1 MGSEKADWCE
11 GSGLVEELKQAAKEV
26 VVGVEHAPALLR
38 LIDALHRLG
47 IAHYFRQEIHRA
59 FCRLLPSV
67 ASDLDLFHTSLQ
79 FRLLRQH
86 AFPIT
91 PVVFDKFIDSNGKF
105 LEHIAEDA
113 EGLLSL
119 YEASHLGFSGEQVL
133 EGAKDFSSKH
143 LNLLLSQNKLKGN
156 LRGQV
161 QLSLQLPLHWRMPR
175 IEARYFIDIYQQD
188 VGMQHLVLLR
198 LAKLDYNL
206 LHSLYLDEL
215 KELTEWWTKV
225 KAKYKPG
232 FPRENL
238 LVECYFWAMGSV
250 PEFEFSK
257 GRKNLAAYGIIATIL
272 DDMYDIQGSIED
284 LQKFTHAIKLWDI
297 KAVNGLPDYMKV
309 IYSAIV
315 ENGDQTARHA
325 LEHLGL
331 NIDFLPYI
339 KEQWASYCRAL
350 MMEARWARERYM
362 PSFDDYMNNAWV
374 SIGIVPGMVY
384 ALLAQAHEV
393 AEYLPDCLDN
403 WANSELF
410 YWPSFITRLLDDL
423 TSTDDEMERGEA
435 NAMVCYMVERGAP
448 QEEAKVHMKGLL
460 NNAWTRLMELGNPQ
474 APGHIP
480 NSLLGVALSMCR
492 SVQKI
497 FLHGDW
503 FGART
508 QPNQDWSSQ
517 VEELKQAAKE
527 LAVGVEEAPALLRL
541 IDALHRLEITH
552 ISGKRSTAPSAAY

>member
-1 MGSEKADWCE
+1 MGSEKAAWCE
-11 GSGLVEELKQAAKEV
+11 ESTQVEELKRAAKEV
-26 VVGVEHAPALLR
+26 VVGVEEAPALLC

-47 IAHYFRQEIHRA
+47 IASYFQQEIDRA
-59 FCRLLPSV
+59 FCRLLPTV
-67 ASDLDLFHTSLQ
+67 ASDLDLFHTSMQ

-91 PVVFDKFIDSNGKF
+91 PAVFNKFIDSNGKF
-105 LEHIAEDA
+105 MDHLAEDA

-133 EGAKDFSSKH
+133 EEAKDFSSKN

-161 QLSLQLPLHWRMPR
+161 QLSLQLPLHWRILR
-175 IEARYFIDIYQQD
+175 VEARNFIDIYQQD

-198 LAKLDYNL
+198 LAKLEYNL
-206 LHSLYLDEL
+206 MQSLYLDEL
-215 KELTEWWTKV
+215 KELTKWWTQV

-232 FPRENL
+232 FPREGR
-238 LVECYFWAMGSV
+238 LVECYFWAMGAI
-250 PEFEFSK
+250 PEREFSK
-257 GRKNLAAYGIIATIL
+257 GRKNLAAYGIIATVL

-284 LQKFTHAIKLWDI
+284 LQKFTHAINLWDI
-297 KAVNGLPDYMKV
+297 KAVNELPDYMKV

-325 LEHLGL
+325 SEHVGL
-331 NIDFLPYI
+331 NIDFLPRI
-339 KEQWASYCRAL
+339 KEQWESYCRAY
-350 MMEARWARERYM
+350 MVEATWVREGYM

-374 SIGIVPGMVY
+374 SVGIVPSMVY
-384 ALLAQAHEV
+384 TLLAQAC
-393 AEYLPDCLDN
+393 AIAKYLPDCLDN

-410 YWPSFITRLLDDL
+410 YWPCVITRLVDDL
-423 TSTDDEMERGEA
+423 NSTDDEMERGEP
-435 NAMVCYMVERGAP
+435 NAMVCYMMERGVP
-448 QEEAKVHMKGLL
+448 QEEAKVHIRGLL
-460 NNAWTRLMELGNPQ
+460 NNAWTRLMELGDPQ

-492 SVQKI
+492 SVQTI

-503 FGART
+503 FGAQT
-508 QPNQDWSSQ
+508 QPKKDFLTQH
-517 VEELKQAAKE
+517 
-527 LAVGVEEAPALLRL
+527 LLTP
-541 IDALHRLEITH
+541 IGD
-552 ISGKRSTAPSAAY
+552 